1 MHSLTQLK
9 QPPPSYSLSLSQLKQ
24 PPPFLLS
31 YRNRHTA
38 QARKTQI
45 GLVPFFF
52 KCTIKQ
58 FYLLSTNKSQIQ
70 HFIQQMQNNN
80 PTPQIKQL
88 QQFTQQFHMAKIYN
102 NDWVDWLPLSSWPGG
117 LVTPRFLT
125 GWTGYPSVLDRVDWL
140 PLGSWPGGLVT
151 PQFLTGWTGYPSVL
165 TIISDQYISTLVFI
179 FFKWNRIQFKFNT

>member
-1 MHSLTQLK
+1 MIIGINALTHTAQTAPTFFTLSVSHSSNSPHLF
-9 QPPPSYSLSLSQLKQ
+9 YSLCLTHKHTAQ
-24 PPPFLLS
+24 
-31 YRNRHTA
+31 TA

-58 FYLLSTNKSQIQ
+58 FYLFSINKSQIQ

-102 NDWVDWLPLSSWPGG
+102 NNDHSILRHI
-117 LVTPRFLT
+117 TIMT

-140 PLGSWPGGLVT
+140 PLGT
-151 PQFLTGWTGYPSVL
+151 Q
-165 TIISDQYISTLVFI
+165 
-179 FFKWNRIQFKFNT
+179 

>member
-1 MHSLTQLK
+1 MIIGINALTHTAQTAPTFFTLSVFHSSNSPHLF
-9 QPPPSYSLSLSQLKQ
+9 YSLCLTHKHTAQ
-24 PPPFLLS
+24 
-31 YRNRHTA
+31 TA

-45 GLVPFFF
+45 GLVWFFF

-102 NDWVDWLPLSSWPGG
+102 NNDHSILRHITQIMSLGNPLQSNTTWKSSAIFYPFY
-117 LVTPRFLT
+117 VT
-125 GWTGYPSVLDRVDWL
+125 RVIFDSL
-140 PLGSWPGGLVT
+140 FVIKNPLQL
-151 PQFLTGWTGYPSVL
+151 
-165 TIISDQYISTLVFI
+165 
-179 FFKWNRIQFKFNT
+179 